1 MSARILHVSPGTP
14 EDAPIQQA
22 ADLLRAGRLVAF
34 PTETVYG
41 LGAHALDEGAV
52 RKVFE
57 AKGRPP
63 TNPLIVHVAGVAE
76 ARPLAAAWPAA
87 ADRLAERFWPGP
99 LTLIVPRMS
108 HIPDMVTA
116 GLGTVALRSPAHPV
130 ARALLAAAGIPVA
143 APSANRFTR
152 ISPTTAAHVAKDLG
166 ERIDLILDGGPT
178 GVGIESTVLDL
189 SGEVPV
195 LLRPGAVSRQAIE
208 AVIGPIALPDS
219 GPPDADARPSPG
231 MHRRHYA
238 PAAQLLRIAPSAGAV
253 ERAVE
258 GSGDAVGL
266 ILRSLD
272 APAGVR
278 HAITLPADAEGY
290 ARGLY
295 AALHEMED
303 RGCGLILVEE
313 PPAGPEWSA
322 VRDRLDRA
330 AAPAEDGEVPQRG
343 PSV

>member
-1 MSARILHVSPGTP
+1 MPARILDVSTESPGT
-14 EDAPIQQA
+14 APIEEA
-22 ADLLRAGRLVAF
+22 ASLLRAGRLVAF

-41 LGAHALDEGAV
+41 LGAHALDEAAV
-52 RKVFE
+52 RQVFE
-57 AKGRPP
+57 AKGRPS

-99 LTLIVPRMS
+99 LTLIVPRVS
-108 HIPDMVTA
+108 HIPDTVTA
-116 GLGTVALRSPAHPV
+116 GLGTVALRSPAHPI
-130 ARALLAAAGIPVA
+130 AQALLAAAGIPVA
-143 APSANRFTR
+143 APSANSFTR

-166 ERIDLILDGGPT
+166 DRIDLILDGGPT

-189 SGEVPV
+189 SGDTPL
-195 LLRPGAVSRQAIE
+195 LLRPGAVSREAIE
-208 AVIGPIALPDS
+208 AVIGPVALP
-219 GPPDADARPSPG
+219 GAAPADADARPSPG

-238 PAAQLLRIAPSAGAV
+238 PAAQLMRIAPSAGAV
-253 ERAVE
+253 EGAMER
-258 GSGDAVGL
+258 SGDAVGL

-272 APAGVR
+272 PPAGAR
-278 HAITLPADAEGY
+278 HAITLSADAEGY

-295 AALHEMED
+295 AALHDLED
-303 RGCGLILVEE
+303 LGCELILVEE

>member
-14 EDAPIQQA
+14 EDAPLQQA

-41 LGAHALDEGAV
+41 LGAHALDEEAV

-63 TNPLIVHVAGVAE
+63 ANPLIVHVAGVAE
-76 ARPLAAAWPAA
+76 ARLLAAAWPAA

-208 AVIGPIALPDS
+208 AVIGPSALPDS
-219 GPPDADARPSPG
+219 GPP
-231 MHRRHYA
+231 
-238 PAAQLLRIAPSAGAV
+238 
-253 ERAVE
+253 
-258 GSGDAVGL
+258 
-266 ILRSLD
+266 
-272 APAGVR
+272 
-278 HAITLPADAEGY
+278 
-290 ARGLY
+290 
-295 AALHEMED
+295 
-303 RGCGLILVEE
+303 
-313 PPAGPEWSA
+313 
-322 VRDRLDRA
+322 
-330 AAPAEDGEVPQRG
+330 
-343 PSV
+343 